1 MEETK
6 SKNKPIDIIYEMS
19 KERTH
24 LSYENNLM
32 SWIRTALS
40 LVGFGIGI
48 FEVADKT
55 GGTTVFK
62 SSKLVGLFL
71 IVLGISSLLAAIN
84 ENKKNHA
91 SLLNNE
97 IRYNRKSSLAFKI
110 GIALVVISGLAMI
123 RIIVRMIS
131 GQ

>member
-6 SKNKPIDIIYEMS
+6 PGHKSIDVIYEMS

-48 FEVADKT
+48 FEVAEKT
-55 GGTTVFK
+55 GGTLVFK

-71 IVLGISSLLAAIN
+71 IALGISSLVAAIN
-84 ENKKNHA
+84 ENKKNHTA
-91 SLLNNE
+91 LLNNK
-97 IRYNRKSSLAFKI
+97 IRYDRKNSLGFKI
-110 GIALVVISGLAMI
+110 GIVLIIISGFALV
-123 RIIVRMIS
+123 RIIIRMIN